1 MTMQIVA
8 ARRALTGR
16 AARGIFRR
24 CALAAIGAGFGA
36 ISTGTFGAD
45 PTVGSSRSITGPSQ
59 VAHSDHR
66 AIADQSSG
74 PFDPKLDYLAAR
86 TRTVDRLYEEL
97 MRWTPP
103 ACSSASAAG
112 PRVGGC

>member
-1 MTMQIVA
+1 MTIRIVA
-8 ARRALTGR
+8 GPRPLAGRAIRRLLGRRAL
-16 AARGIFRR
+16 AV
-24 CALAAIGAGFGA
+24 IGASLGC
-36 ISTGTFGAD
+36 ISISAFGAD
-45 PTVGSSRSITGPSQ
+45 LATGSSRSITGPSQ
-59 VAHSDHR
+59 VAHTDHR

-74 PFDPKLDYLAAR
+74 PFDRKLDYLAAHS
-86 TRTVDRLYEEL
+86 RTVDHLYEEL

>member
-8 ARRALTGR
+8 ARRPLADR
-16 AARGIFRR
+16 ATRRILGR
-24 CALAAIGAGFGA
+24 CALAVIVASLGCISVSAFGTDLA
-36 ISTGTFGAD
+36 T
-45 PTVGSSRSITGPSQ
+45 GSSRSITGPSQ
-59 VAHSDHR
+59 VAHTDHR
-66 AIADQSSG
+66 AIADQSRG
-74 PFDPKLDYLAAR
+74 PFDRKLDYLAAHS
-86 TRTVDRLYEEL
+86 RTVDRLYEEL

>member
-1 MTMQIVA
+1 MTVQIVA
-8 ARRALTGR
+8 ARRPLADR
-16 AARGIFRR
+16 ATRRILGR
-24 CALAAIGAGFGA
+24 CALAVIGGSLGCISVSAFGTDLA
-36 ISTGTFGAD
+36 T
-45 PTVGSSRSITGPSQ
+45 GSSRSITGPSQ
-59 VAHSDHR
+59 VAHTDHR

-74 PFDPKLDYLAAR
+74 PFDRKLDYLAAHS
-86 TRTVDRLYEEL
+86 RTVDDLYEEL